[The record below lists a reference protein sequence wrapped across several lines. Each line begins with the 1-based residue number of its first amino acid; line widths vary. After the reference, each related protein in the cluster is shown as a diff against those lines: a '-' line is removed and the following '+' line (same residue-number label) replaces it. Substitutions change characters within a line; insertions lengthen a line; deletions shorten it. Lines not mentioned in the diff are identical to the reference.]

1 MSPTYSSPVTVCRP
15 ALPRDTAEVKQF
27 CKFIWDG
34 HDYVPYVWPEWL
46 ADPRGQL
53 VVAEYAG
60 HTVGLAKVTWL
71 APGQWWLEGFRVDP
85 QFQGLKIGSHINQY
99 LNDWWLEQGDGVV
112 RLMTSSERVQVHHL
126 SEKLGYSRIGAVEKH
141 SAPALAQPTDAFQ
154 PVPKSELQQAL
165 AFAQRSPSL
174 ALSHGLM
181 DLGWQFLR
189 PDASVLA
196 GFAAESHLWWWR
208 GKQGVLAAQ
217 DDDEDGDKTLYLCLL
232 ACQTEALSDLLQD
245 ARRLAAQLAYQS
257 ACWVA
262 PQGQM
267 VLEALKQAGYELEWD
282 HPGVLY
288 ERLHP
293 VRG

>member
-1 MSPTYSSPVTVCRP
+1 MSPTFSSPVAVCRP
-15 ALPRDTAEVKQF
+15 ALPRDTADVKHF

-60 HTVGLAKVTWL
+60 HTVGLAKMTLL

-85 QFQGLKIGSHINQY
+85 QLQGLKIGSHINQY
-99 LNDWWLEQGDGVV
+99 VNDWWLEHGDGVV

-126 SEKLGYSRIGAVEKH
+126 SERLGYMRIGAVERH
-141 SAPALAQPTDAFQ
+141 SAPALAQPTNSFRPVKKNELSQAF
-154 PVPKSELQQAL
+154 
-165 AFAQRSPSL
+165 AFAQGSPSL

-181 DLGWQFLR
+181 DLGWQFLA
-189 PDASVLA
+189 PDEPTLG
-196 GFAAESHLWWWR
+196 GFVEQTHLWWWR
-208 GKQGVLAAQ
+208 EEEGLLAAQ
-217 DDDEDGDKTLYLCLL
+217 DGDEDEDKTLYLCLL
-232 ACQTEALSDLLQD
+232 ACQIEALSDLLHQV
-245 ARRLAAQLAYQS
+245 RLLATHLGYQHVS
-257 ACWVA
+257 WIA
-262 PQGQM
+262 PQDPVALGS
-267 VLEALKQAGYELEWD
+267 LKQAGYELEWD